1 MHAVQL
7 YTKAR
12 NVIKALNNRAEAS
25 EGPYLLGKLP
35 SVLDAKVYGILTYIF
50 AAPTVAPV
58 LKDELQ
64 HSRALCSFVDHVAQE
79 HFAMAAPTL
88 LETSEGGAWSA
99 AASGTTAKEPDAPKT
114 KEELRAQ
121 RNSKWW
127 MGGVGA
133 LVVGYVLLGGH
144 YFGVEE
150 IEVGAEDDEDVLE

>member
-1 MHAVQL
+1 MQL
-7 YTKAR
+7 YKKAR

-25 EGPYLLGKLP
+25 EGHYILGKSP
-35 SVLDAKVYGILTYIF
+35 SVLDAKVYGILAFIL

-58 LKDELQ
+58 LKDELE
-64 HSRALCSFVDHVAQE
+64 HSLSLLKFVDYMAQT

-88 LETSEGGAWSA
+88 LETSEAGAWSVA
-99 AASGTTAKEPDAPKT
+99 ATGTSAQESDVPKSP
-114 KEELRAQ
+114 EELRAQ

-133 LVVGYVLLGGH
+133 LIVGYVLFGGH

-150 IEVGAEDDEDVLE
+150 IEGAGDDDEDVLE

>member
-1 MHAVQL
+1 MQL
-7 YTKAR
+7 YRKAR
-12 NVIKALNNRAEAS
+12 NVIKALNNRAEVS
-25 EGPYLLGKLP
+25 EGPYLLGNLP
-35 SVLDAKVYGILTYIF
+35 SVLDAKVYGILAYIL

-64 HSRALCSFVDHVAQE
+64 HSRALCSFLDHVAQA
-79 HFAMAAPTL
+79 HFAMSAPSL

-99 AASGTTAKEPDAPKT
+99 AATGTTAKEAEAPKT
-114 KEELRAQ
+114 AEELRAQ

-133 LVVGYVLLGGH
+133 LIVGYVLLGGH

-150 IEVGAEDDEDVLE
+150 MEVGDEDDEDVLE